1 MQFNYLMAGSK
12 CPRVQCDRPVLTDQ
26 SEAGIGWLDS
36 AGNVKNNKVLSI
48 NGYCI
53 SATWCCCHFKR
64 LAFSYIEANESS
76 QPKWQQVFCSLFS
89 VCVWIEKNTSIFP
102 FYICCNWGLRPLWIT
117 LHRTQ
122 QVVTQVC
129 HYLFKANA
137 NVMFQYK
144 DMHWGLLLLRF
155 WPNGFIFTKLSS
167 LIVQLRP

>member
-89 VCVWIEKNTSIFP
+89 VCVWIEKKTPQFFLFTFVVIEVYVLCGLHYIVHNRWSHRCVIIYLKLMLMLCFNTKTCTGDYYYYGFDLMGSYLQNFP
-102 FYICCNWGLRPLWIT
+102 
-117 LHRTQ
+117 H
-122 QVVTQVC
+122 
-129 HYLFKANA
+129 
-137 NVMFQYK
+137 
-144 DMHWGLLLLRF
+144 
-155 WPNGFIFTKLSS
+155 
-167 LIVQLRP
+167 